1 NSGSSANLTATSALC
16 SPMLGEKALRPGDE
30 VITCA
35 TGFPTTVNPI
45 LQNGLV
51 PVFLDVEL
59 GTYNI
64 DVTSLEEA
72 LSPRT
77 RAIMIAHA
85 LGNPFNLG
93 VIAEFARK
101 HDLFLVEDCC

>member
-1 NSGSSANLTATSALC
+1 MASHSIDHEGTRGPGQRKDVPTS
-16 SPMLGEKALRPGDE
+16 
-30 VITCA
+30 ITCA

-45 LQNGLV
+45 LQNGLI

-64 DVTSLEEA
+64 DISHLEEA
-72 LSPRT
+72 LTLRT

-93 VIAEFARK
+93 VIA
-101 HDLFLVEDCC
+101 D